1 MAGEGMASPPRVVP
15 DPYQISEATASRA
28 TVAGSWWNQSK
39 VAVAFYSSQRFLPF
53 LVQLRSSPQVPQ
65 RQAHYAVWPQF
76 VIETAC
82 GKLARHTHTHTHAH
96 THTYTMVRTKTEEGR
111 VVEVGAREGRDAP
124 AHTKWHAADTFSQRL
139 LIIEWLALYV
149 LHGAYITH
157 RAHRIPHNRTPHTAH
172 RTR

>member
-1 MAGEGMASPPRVVP
+1 MAGQGMASPPRVVP

-82 GKLARHTHTHTHAH
+82 GTFVRHTHTHI
-96 THTYTMVRTKTEEGR
+96 MVNTKKEEGCG
-111 VVEVGAREGRDAP
+111 VEWGVGSPRGSRLSC
-124 AHTKWHAADTFSQRL
+124 AHWTCIADMFSQRVS
-139 LIIEWLALYV
+139 ITEWPALHG
-149 LHGAYITH
+149 LHGAHI
-157 RAHRIPHNRTPHTAH
+157 AH